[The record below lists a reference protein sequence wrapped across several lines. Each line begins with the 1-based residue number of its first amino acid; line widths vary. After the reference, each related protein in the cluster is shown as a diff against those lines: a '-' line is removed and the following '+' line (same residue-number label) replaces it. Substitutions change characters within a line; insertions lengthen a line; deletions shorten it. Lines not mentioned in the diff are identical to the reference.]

1 MYTIV
6 TEWRVTGDPT
16 QIFEDGGEWRF
27 PHYSY
32 VWKSSNMYNKR
43 GRLDGELVITAEQAA
58 RSFVERA
65 KEKREDVLP
74 WKDGP
79 HLHMR
84 TVVYT
89 DWDEVTDGQTETPP
103 DRSSG

>member
-16 QIFEDGGEWRF
+16 HVYEDGREWWF
-27 PHYSY
+27 PPYRY
-32 VWKSSNMYNKR
+32 VWYDNSFYDEK
-43 GRLDGELVITAEQAA
+43 GRCEGERTYTAEQAA
-58 RSFVERA
+58 KGFVERA
-65 KEKREDVLP
+65 GK

-79 HLHMR
+79 HLHIR

-89 DWDEVTDGQTETPP
+89 DWDEVTDGRTETPS
-103 DRSSG
+103 DRGRE